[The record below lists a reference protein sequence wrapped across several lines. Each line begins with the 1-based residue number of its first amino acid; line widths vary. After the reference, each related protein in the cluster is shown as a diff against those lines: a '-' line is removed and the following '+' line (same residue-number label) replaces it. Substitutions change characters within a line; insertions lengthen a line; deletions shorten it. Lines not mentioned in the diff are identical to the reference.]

1 MREVIPLIRTIY
13 HGSEMICAYD
23 PNYLDKAQTALGSM
37 LDYAVNDL
45 HYDVTAFFN
54 LFLTS
59 GIASLFGSGD
69 VKTIAGRSGVELA
82 WEVLEKSGLRF
93 DRTAPGIRFDRS
105 REYWAGWALA
115 YYQWSIAMSFRD
127 IIRCVPIADVV
138 ALYHPYHEMDIRQ
151 FCDHM
156 TELIRKSQPETNLK
170 RLRQNAGLSQNQLAK
185 ASGVPI
191 RTIQQYEQRQKN
203 INKAQAEYVFMLAS
217 ALNCAPAAIIEYV

>member
-1 MREVIPLIRTIY
+1 MIR
-13 HGSEMICAYD
+13 AYD
-23 PNYLDKAQTALGSM
+23 QNYLEKAQTALGTM
-37 LDYAVNDL
+37 LDYAVHDL
-45 HYDVTAFFN
+45 HYDITVFFN

-59 GIASLFGSGD
+59 GIAFLFGSGD
-69 VKTIAGRSGVELA
+69 VKTIAGRSGIELA
-82 WEVLEKSGLRF
+82 WEVLDKSGLRF

-115 YYQWSIAMSFRD
+115 YYQWSTAISFRD
-127 IIRCVPIADVV
+127 IVRCVPIADVV

-156 TELIRKSQPETNLK
+156 NELIRKAQPETNLK
-170 RLRQNAGLSQNQLAK
+170 RLRKIAGLSQDQLAK

-203 INKAQAEYVFMLAS
+203 INKAQTEYIFMLAS
-217 ALNCAPAAIIEYV
+217 ALNCAPSAIIEYV

>member
-1 MREVIPLIRTIY
+1 
-13 HGSEMICAYD
+13 MICAYNQ
-23 PNYLDKAQTALGSM
+23 NYLDKAQTALGSM
-37 LDYAVNDL
+37 LDYAVYDL
-45 HYDVTAFFN
+45 HYGITAFFN

-59 GIASLFGSGD
+59 GVASLFGSGD

-93 DRTAPGIRFDRS
+93 DRTVPGVRFDRS
-105 REYWAGWALA
+105 QEYWAGWALA
-115 YYQWSIAMSFRD
+115 YYQWRTAISFRN
-127 IIRCVPIADVV
+127 IVRCVPIVDIV

-156 TELIRKSQPETNLK
+156 TELIRKAQPETNLK
-170 RLRQNAGLSQNQLAK
+170 RLRRIAGFSQGQLAK

-203 INKAQAEYVFMLAS
+203 INKAQAEYIFMLAS
-217 ALNCAPAAIIEYV
+217 ALNCAPTAIIEYV